1 MSVLER
7 TAANAY
13 PLEGDLIYSD
23 AGRQY
28 GAVVDRILSRL
39 LPSGQVLIMSAGE
52 GEGKTLTAANLALAF
67 HVRKLPVLLVE
78 LSLAR
83 PKLSQVFGDSP
94 LPSGV
99 EDVLQGKTDLRSI
112 VSVRGDNNLHLAM
125 VKRAQSNDNLLAPG
139 PNLDRLLADAR
150 RDFQWSIF
158 DGPSISAAAHVPVLS
173 AGIGASIMVARAGR
187 TRVVQFEKAIAD
199 MAAHKPMVL
208 LNEDPGPIEKL
219 SGPRL

>member
-7 TAANAY
+7 TVANAY

-39 LPSGQVLIMSAGE
+39 LPTGQVLITSAGE

-78 LSLAR
+78 LALAR
-83 PKLSQVFGDSP
+83 PRLTQVFGESP
-94 LPSGV
+94 LPFGI

-125 VKRAQSNDNLLAPG
+125 VKRAQGSDNLLAPG

-158 DGPSISAAAHVPVLS
+158 DGSSISGTAHLPALA
-173 AGIGASIMVARAGR
+173 AGIGASIVVARAGR
-187 TRVVQFEKAIAD
+187 TRVVQFEKA
-199 MAAHKPMVL
+199 MAAMAAYKPMVL
-208 LNEDPGPIEKL
+208 LNEDPSPVEKL